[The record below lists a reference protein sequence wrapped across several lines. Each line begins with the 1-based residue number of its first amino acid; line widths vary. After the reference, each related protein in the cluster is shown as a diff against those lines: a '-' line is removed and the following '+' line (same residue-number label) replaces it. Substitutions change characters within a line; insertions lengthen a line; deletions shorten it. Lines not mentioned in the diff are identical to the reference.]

1 MKIDADSGG
10 TVDWDEFMN
19 YMLLENETL
28 AVMKAEH
35 FEYKKNNRDD
45 PPPTW
50 TNLCHKDMI
59 TCMITIY
66 PDLSGNQK
74 FGSKDPNKR
83 KQYT

>member
-45 PPPTW
+45 PPPT
-50 TNLCHKDMI
+50 
-59 TCMITIY
+59 
-66 PDLSGNQK
+66 
-74 FGSKDPNKR
+74 
-83 KQYT
+83 